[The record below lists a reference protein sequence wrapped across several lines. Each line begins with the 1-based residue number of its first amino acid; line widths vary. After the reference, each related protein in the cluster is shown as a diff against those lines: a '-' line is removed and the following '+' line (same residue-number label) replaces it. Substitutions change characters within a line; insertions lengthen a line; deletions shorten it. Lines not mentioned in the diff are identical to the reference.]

1 MFPISFKL
9 LSINFLLCCGVFSLQ
24 FFFKILFL
32 FKIKF
37 AIAVIIQ
44 GLDVKE
50 EQDFDI
56 TYGACLCRS
65 LFIICRKCS
74 RATSAL
80 PQCSFQLMDGGKPSD
95 AELIFSRN
103 TRRSCPRKRR
113 NRWYQCCLW
122 WATKT
127 PHQHE
132 TWTEILKS
140 FNSSPY
146 FVTRGLGKY
155 FSKSQQ
161 VFAKSYN
168 ETKKASNH

>member
-56 TYGACLCRS
+56 TYGACLSRI
-65 LFIICRKCS
+65 LFIIYRKCS

-80 PQCSFQLMDGGKPSD
+80 LQRSFQLMDGGKPSD
-95 AELIFSRN
+95 AE
-103 TRRSCPRKRR
+103 
-113 NRWYQCCLW
+113 
-122 WATKT
+122 
-127 PHQHE
+127 
-132 TWTEILKS
+132 
-140 FNSSPY
+140 
-146 FVTRGLGKY
+146 
-155 FSKSQQ
+155 
-161 VFAKSYN
+161 
-168 ETKKASNH
+168 